1 MIRSTPTNKKPIDL
15 SYAIREIIIV
25 SIGILIAFGI
35 NTCSSNLSQSRKYK
49 EYTKS
54 LIADLDENLKNIDA
68 ILYAQQKKVTDL
80 NRLVDMLEHEQHDM
94 EAIGDVLYVQRK
106 SPTFFPVRGTFQAL
120 VSQGEIQMF
129 STGLKRELFN
139 LYNTTYERT
148 EYNGEL
154 YDKIYVDVYDKEIH
168 AIMNLK
174 TKTIE
179 NKSILTSPKFV
190 KDVILIID
198 EAESYISLL
207 MKCKVES
214 EKLRDLIEA
223 E

>member
-1 MIRSTPTNKKPIDL
+1 MIRSNSKKKEPIDF
-15 SYAIREIIIV
+15 SYAIREIVIV

-35 NTCSSNLSQSRKYK
+35 NTCSSNLSQSKKHK

-54 LIADLDENLKNIDA
+54 LIADLDENLKKIDA
-68 ILYAQQKKVTDL
+68 ILNAQQKKVTDL
-80 NRLVDMLEHEQHDM
+80 NSLVNMLELEEYDM
-94 EAIGDVLYVQRK
+94 KTLGDILFVQRK
-106 SPTFFPVRGTFQAL
+106 SPTFFPVRGTFEAL

-129 STGLKRELFN
+129 STALKRELFN

-179 NKSILTSPKFV
+179 DKSILTSPKFT

-214 EKLRDLIEA
+214 EKLRDLIES